1 MEFLRG
7 FTGVETDERI
17 LYTPTAFAK
26 KNLIYLQETGE
37 LCANRK
43 HISQRDH
50 LQSYLFMI
58 VLDGKGRVT
67 YKGREHTAYA
77 GDCVFLDCTNEYSH
91 MPLDERWSLKWV
103 HFSGGNVREIYEN
116 YLQNGGKCV
125 FQSMKFLAYSDLL
138 SHIFRIASV
147 DDGFGDMRL
156 YEKLVSLLVMLTE
169 ESRLQDQ
176 NSELERGIRDMTPI
190 KQYLETHYQEKI
202 SLDTLADAFYVNKFY
217 MTRIFKKQYGV
228 SIVNYLTQV
237 RITHAKQLL
246 RFTDMPI
253 ESISQECG
261 MNDANYFSRVFRKVE
276 GTSPG
281 EFRRMWLGT

>member
-1 MEFLRG
+1 MEFSRG
-7 FTGVETDERI
+7 YTGVETDDRI

-37 LCANRK
+37 ICANRD
-43 HISQRDH
+43 HISQREY
-50 LQSYLFMI
+50 LQSYLFML
-58 VLDGKGRVT
+58 VLDGTGCIH
-67 YKGREHTAYA
+67 YKGREHVAHA

-103 HFSGGNVREIYEN
+103 HFSGGNVRELYEN

-125 FQSMKFLAYSDLL
+125 FQSMRFLAYSDLL
-138 SHIFRIASV
+138 TQIFRIASM
-147 DDGFGDMRL
+147 DDSARDMRL
-156 YEKLVSLLVMLTE
+156 YEKLVSLLVMLSG
-169 ESRLQDQ
+169 ESSLQENDALFEH
-176 NSELERGIRDMTPI
+176 SIRDMNPI
-190 KQYLETHYQEKI
+190 KQYLEEHYPEKI
-202 SLDTLADAFYVNKFY
+202 SLDSLAEMFYVNKFY
-217 MTRIFKKQYGV
+217 MTRIFKKQYGI

-237 RITHAKQLL
+237 RITHAKELL

-253 ESISQECG
+253 EHISQECG

-281 EFRRMWLGT
+281 EFRRMWQGT